1 MTQNQYQTLVSCPDC
16 GNTQPF
22 TGTLKPR
29 AHTRCSLCKKDFYVM
44 KNVMPT
50 DYNNNADKQIEITE
64 IDTYTDLEGNIY
76 ADSMPTVR
84 RKKKIIHPYSVTF
97 NPTDRSF
104 IRTFHL
110 LLYGTAPGHSSGK
123 GFDYICDKLIERI
136 EEFKRS
142 YLEEKAKK
150 ELGKL

>member
-29 AHTRCSLCKKDFYVM
+29 AHTRCSICKKDFYVM
-44 KNVMPT
+44 KNMMPT
-50 DYNNNADKQIEITE
+50 DYNFNADKQIEITE
-64 IDTYTDLEGNIY
+64 IDTYTDKEGNIY
-76 ADSMPTVR
+76 ADSVPTVR
-84 RKKKIIHPYSVTF
+84 KSKKKNKPYAVTF

-104 IRTFHL
+104 VRTIHL
-110 LLYGTAPGHSSGK
+110 LFYGSATRLP
-123 GFDYICDKLIERI
+123 FDELCDKLIVRVK
-136 EEFKRS
+136 EFKEN
-142 YLEEKAKK
+142 YLM